1 MHFVRPYVR
10 GEKLTISTPTELVRC
25 VVEDGILVA
34 RPNSNNA
41 KKLLVKIYG
50 FTMIDDEKE
59 AVVAPVVAPEPEP
72 TPIKKPAKKKSTNVA
87 AVAAAAAVASGE

>member
-41 KKLLVKIYG
+41 RNILVKFHG
-50 FTMIDDEKE
+50 FKMIDDEKE
-59 AVVAPVVAPEPEP
+59 AVVAPVVVPEPEP
-72 TPIKKPAKKKSTNVA
+72 APVKKPTKRK
-87 AVAAAAAVASGE
+87 AAAAVVAPSEE